1 MASIRRLFFN
11 FREKRE
17 TKDSARKDDSAFSYG
32 PLVTMMTH
40 VLVHVF
46 TRIHP
51 ALFPLLRT
59 EFSLSLKQ
67 LGVIASLPR
76 LFGSLLSVPAG
87 LLSDRVG
94 SKLMILV
101 SLFVSCLGIL
111 ITSQAHNYVT
121 LTLAII
127 LVSINITIYHP
138 ASYRL
143 ITRLQARERLK
154 ALGIHE
160 ACGTLGVAIG
170 PISVSLLMGVLALNW
185 RQVYIFWLV
194 PVLLGILAVVKIRS
208 ESEVDV
214 KEGKSNES
222 KTSVDS
228 LFTINLALFLIFI
241 GVRMVAGQMVEI
253 FIPIYLVDEK
263 GISSVLASFIYGIGS
278 AVRVAG
284 APLGGLLASR
294 FGTKKWLLA
303 SLSLT
308 YISLGLAVAI
318 PPTVAFVVF
327 YIAYSFCNTL
337 GMTANSAI
345 MAQLS
350 PSRRRGLGYALF
362 FLPGS
367 IMGAVAPLISA
378 TIADAFGMTSI
389 FVVALTIYVIG
400 QSILKF
406 GVKV

>member
-1 MASIRRLFFN
+1 M
-11 FREKRE
+11 
-17 TKDSARKDDSAFSYG
+17 KDSAQKDNSALSYG
-32 PLVTMMTH
+32 PIVTMITH

-59 EFSLSLKQ
+59 EFSLSLQQ
-67 LGVIASLPR
+67 LGVIDSIPR
-76 LFGSLLSVPAG
+76 LFGSLLSLPSG
-87 LLSDRVG
+87 LLSDRFG

-101 SLFVSCLGIL
+101 SLVVSCLGIL
-111 ITSQAHNYVT
+111 VASLTYNYVT
-121 LTLAII
+121 LILAII

-154 ALGIHE
+154 ALSIHE

-170 PISVSLLMGVLALNW
+170 PFSVSALIGILALNW
-185 RQVYIFWLV
+185 RQIYVFWLI
-194 PVLLGILAVVKIRS
+194 PVFFGIIAVLKIRS
-208 ESEVDV
+208 ESNWDV
-214 KEGKSNES
+214 KDDTLTESN
-222 KTSVDS
+222 TSFGS
-228 LFTINLALFLIFI
+228 LFTINLTLFLIFI

-278 AVRVAG
+278 AVRVVG
-284 APLGGLLASR
+284 APVGGLLASR
-294 FGTKKWLLA
+294 FGTKRWLLVA
-303 SLSLT
+303 LSLT
-308 YISLGLAVAI
+308 YVSLGLAVVT
-318 PPTVAFVVF
+318 PNNLAFVVF

-337 GMTANSAI
+337 SMTANSAI

-350 PSRRRGLGYALF
+350 PIQRRGLGYALF

-367 IMGAVAPLISA
+367 LVGAVAPLISA

-389 FVVALTIYVIG
+389 FVVAVTIYVIG

>member
-1 MASIRRLFFN
+1 
-11 FREKRE
+11 
-17 TKDSARKDDSAFSYG
+17 
-32 PLVTMMTH
+32 MMTH

-59 EFSLSLKQ
+59 EFGLSLKQ

-76 LFGSLLSVPAG
+76 LFGSLLSLPAG
-87 LLSDRVG
+87 LLSDRLG

-101 SLFVSCLGIL
+101 SLFVSCLGVL
-111 ITSQAHNYVT
+111 IASQTHNYMT
-121 LTLAII
+121 LSLAII

-160 ACGTLGVAIG
+160 ACGTLGVALG
-170 PISVSLLMGVLALNW
+170 PISVSVLMGVLALNW
-185 RQVYIFWLV
+185 RQVYLFWLV
-194 PVLLGILAVVKIRS
+194 PVLLGIVAVLKIRS
-208 ESEVDV
+208 DAEVDV
-214 KEGKSNES
+214 EEDESNES

-241 GVRMVAGQMVEI
+241 GVRMVAGQMVGI

-278 AVRVAG
+278 AVRVVG
-284 APLGGLLASR
+284 APVGGLLASR
-294 FGTKKWLLA
+294 FGAKRWLLA
-303 SLSLT
+303 ALSLT
-308 YISLGLAVAI
+308 YMSLGLAIAI
-318 PPTVAFVVF
+318 PDNVAFVVF
-327 YIAYSFCNTL
+327 YISYSFCNTL
-337 GMTANSAI
+337 SMTASSAL

-350 PSRRRGLGYALF
+350 PTRRRGLGYALF

-367 IMGAVAPLISA
+367 IVGAVAPLISA
-378 TIADAFGMTSI
+378 SIADAFGMTSI
-389 FVVALTIYVIG
+389 FVVSITIYILG
-400 QSILKF
+400 QAILKF